1 MLDTDSDGVVSLDDW
16 MTCCMEDQVR
26 TEQVFLF
33 EAQKSHFI
41 QKNQYLKIWIFKG
54 LRGSPEIFF
63 FQKLFQTINHI

>member
-41 QKNQYLKIWIFKG
+41 QKISI
-54 LRGSPEIFF
+54 
-63 FQKLFQTINHI
+63 